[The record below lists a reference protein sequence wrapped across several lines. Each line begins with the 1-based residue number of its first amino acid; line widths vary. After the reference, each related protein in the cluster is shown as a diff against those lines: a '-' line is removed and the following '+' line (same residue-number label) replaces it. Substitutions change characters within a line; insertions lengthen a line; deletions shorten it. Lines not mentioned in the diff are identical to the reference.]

1 MQKSTFDIGILDGY
15 TWWAELQERRIMIH
29 RGPDPSQATATGKD
43 EQVIEWPIEVLRNL
57 LSWAVQ
63 DDAVTAYFGGPM
75 AHQIR
80 QHSKELGMTPEMF
93 VWHAVKVFVEVGEG
107 S

>member
-1 MQKSTFDIGILDGY
+1 MQKSTFDIGTLDGHSC
-15 TWWAELQERRIMIH
+15 WAELREGKILIH
-29 RGPDPSQATATGKD
+29 REPESSGVSLEPKAGPVM
-43 EQVIEWPIEVLRNL
+43 ECPIEVLRNL
-57 LSWAVQ
+57 LSWAVR
-63 DDAVTAYFGGPM
+63 DGAVSAYFGGPM

-93 VWHAVKVFVEVGEG
+93 VWHAVKVFIEVGEG